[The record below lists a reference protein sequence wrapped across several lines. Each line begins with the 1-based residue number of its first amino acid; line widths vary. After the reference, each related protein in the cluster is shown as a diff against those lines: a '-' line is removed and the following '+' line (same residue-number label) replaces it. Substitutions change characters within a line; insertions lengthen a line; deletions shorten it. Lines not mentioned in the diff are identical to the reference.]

1 MQRYYSSAG
10 NDRDSNTTQHNNLG
24 IGVEMKIAVCVKQVP
39 AKDAPLHITETG
51 AWIRETDIGFEMNE
65 PDSFALEEALRL
77 KEKHGGEVVALSM
90 GPERTKQVIKEA
102 LAKGAD
108 RGIHL
113 AVDKFFQLD
122 PLGSAKSIAAAL
134 KKESFDLILTG
145 LQSDDQGFGQTGV
158 LLAELLGL
166 PHATIIMQIEV
177 QGPRLKLK
185 RELEAGWFQW
195 VELPLPALLTIQSGI
210 NKVRYA
216 SLKGIMAAKKKEI
229 AVITRESLGIP
240 HEPTQRVE
248 RIYVPQKAK
257 HTEFIDGSPKEA
269 AAKLLEKLRHE
280 ARVL

>member
-1 MQRYYSSAG
+1 MLNTPYPTPSDLGAPMQRYYSSAG

-113 AVDKFFQLD
+113 ADDKFAQLD
-122 PLGSAKSIAAAL
+122 PLGAASALAAAV
-134 KKESFDLILTG
+134 KNENADLILTG
-145 LQSDDQGFGQTGV
+145 LQSDGQRLGQTGV
-158 LLAELLGL
+158 LLA
-166 PHATIIMQIEV
+166 
-177 QGPRLKLK
+177 
-185 RELEAGWFQW
+185 
-195 VELPLPALLTIQSGI
+195 ALRDT
-210 NKVRYA
+210 
-216 SLKGIMAAKKKEI
+216 
-229 AVITRESLGIP
+229 
-240 HEPTQRVE
+240 
-248 RIYVPQKAK
+248 
-257 HTEFIDGSPKEA
+257 
-269 AAKLLEKLRHE
+269 
-280 ARVL
+280 